1 MNEKDKKIFGE
12 ESLPDLNKDQMK
24 RIIFHYYETY
34 ERLQGHINAANMEKT
49 LNRMNYNEIKSL
61 FDMIVDIENKILTE
75 NSK

>member
-12 ESLPDLNKDQMK
+12 ESLADLNKDQMK